1 MDRHIR
7 LDTIAEKL
15 EALCRQDGPVSGQA
29 AQVLSEAVDELHA
42 FQRENLDFHEIV
54 EHVDHSIFVT
64 DGEGNV
70 LYVNPAYSQNTNV
83 QPEDVLGRN
92 VFDIVQEG
100 RIFTGGASCD
110 VIQNRKRVFRLSTT
124 YKTDP
129 PLMGYTVGVPVFN
142 RDGSLSKVVVS
153 SRPLSTLK
161 LLQGD
166 FEQFLHNLEEIRKRE
181 PVSSVN
187 ENSSTLEA
195 RPMIGHSKALNG
207 IWEKIR
213 HVAAS
218 DATVLITGESGVGKE
233 VVADEVYRHSL
244 RNNRPYIK
252 VNCAAIPASLLESE
266 LFGYDKGAFSGAS
279 AGGKAG
285 LFELADGGTLLLDE
299 IGDLPLDL
307 QAKLLRVLETKAVIP
322 VGSVKPRA
330 VNFRLI
336 CASNVA
342 LAQCVKE
349 GTFRMDLYYR
359 LNVIPITIPPLRERR
374 EDITPLADYF
384 LDHFC
389 QKYGLQKEFSSRVYQ
404 ILNHYKWPGN
414 IRELRNLVEHMV
426 VMSESSVVKI
436 NQIPTGM
443 LQLEPPSPESGPECL
458 NEEYLR
464 IQMAL
469 RLHGGHREKTA
480 QYLGISRRT
489 LQYKL
494 KKYGLL

>member
-307 QAKLLRVLETKAVIP
+307 QAKLLRAIQNREITRRQWEGLDQEERPDLCHRCGQCERRCPQHLRI
-322 VGSVKPRA
+322 RA
-330 VNFRLI
+330 Q
-336 CASNVA
+336 
-342 LAQCVKE
+342 LAQVTGDVARFLRGE
-349 GTFRMDLYYR
+349 PDGSE
-359 LNVIPITIPPLRERR
+359 PI
-374 EDITPLADYF
+374 
-384 LDHFC
+384 
-389 QKYGLQKEFSSRVYQ
+389 
-404 ILNHYKWPGN
+404 
-414 IRELRNLVEHMV
+414 
-426 VMSESSVVKI
+426 
-436 NQIPTGM
+436 
-443 LQLEPPSPESGPECL
+443 
-458 NEEYLR
+458 
-464 IQMAL
+464 
-469 RLHGGHREKTA
+469 
-480 QYLGISRRT
+480 
-489 LQYKL
+489 
-494 KKYGLL
+494 

>member
-1 MDRHIR
+1 MVAINCTS
-7 LDTIAEKL
+7 L
-15 EALCRQDGPVSGQA
+15 
-29 AQVLSEAVDELHA
+29 
-42 FQRENLDFHEIV
+42 
-54 EHVDHSIFVT
+54 
-64 DGEGNV
+64 
-70 LYVNPAYSQNTNV
+70 
-83 QPEDVLGRN
+83 PE
-92 VFDIVQEG
+92 
-100 RIFTGGASCD
+100 
-110 VIQNRKRVFRLSTT
+110 
-124 YKTDP
+124 
-129 PLMGYTVGVPVFN
+129 
-142 RDGSLSKVVVS
+142 
-153 SRPLSTLK
+153 
-161 LLQGD
+161 
-166 FEQFLHNLEEIRKRE
+166 
-181 PVSSVN
+181 
-187 ENSSTLEA
+187 
-195 RPMIGHSKALNG
+195 
-207 IWEKIR
+207 
-213 HVAAS
+213 
-218 DATVLITGESGVGKE
+218 
-233 VVADEVYRHSL
+233 
-244 RNNRPYIK
+244 
-252 VNCAAIPASLLESE
+252 SLLEAE
-266 LFGYDKGAFSGAS
+266 LFGYEKGAFTGAAS
-279 AGGKAG
+279 GGKIG
-285 LFELADGGTLLLDE
+285 LIEAAANNTLLLDE
-299 IGDLPLDL
+299 VNSMPLSL

-349 GTFRMDLYYR
+349 GTFRMNLYYR

>member
-299 IGDLPLDL
+299 IGDLPPGSPGQAAARHPEPGDHPGWQYQGKASGHPFSLPDQQQPAGKGRRRDL
-307 QAKLLRVLETKAVIP
+307 PQRPFLPAQRYSHPDPPAESAPRGYSRTGGTLLGNLPQEISAVHHAHAQVNGHSHTLSLARQCAGAGKRIGVSGAVLSRGRCGTGERCS
-322 VGSVKPRA
+322 GSAAAGHCR
-330 VNFRLI
+330 RG
-336 CASNVA
+336 VA
-342 LAQCVKE
+342 A
-349 GTFRMDLYYR
+349 GIY
-359 LNVIPITIPPLRERR
+359 
-374 EDITPLADYF
+374 
-384 LDHFC
+384 
-389 QKYGLQKEFSSRVYQ
+389 
-404 ILNHYKWPGN
+404 PG
-414 IRELRNLVEHMV
+414 RCRF
-426 VMSESSVVKI
+426 
-436 NQIPTGM
+436 
-443 LQLEPPSPESGPECL
+443 
-458 NEEYLR
+458 
-464 IQMAL
+464 
-469 RLHGGHREKTA
+469 
-480 QYLGISRRT
+480 T
-489 LQYKL
+489 L
-494 KKYGLL
+494 

>member
-307 QAKLLRVLETKAVIP
+307 QAKLLRAIQNREITRVGSTKA
-322 VGSVKPRA
+322 R
-330 VNFRLI
+330 RLDI
-336 CASNVA
+336 RFLSLTNSNLREKVA
-342 LAQCVKE
+342 A
-349 GTFRMDLYYR
+349 GTFRSDLFYR
-359 LNVIPITIPPLRERR
+359 LNVIPIQIPPLRARP
-374 EDITPLADYF
+374 EDIP
-384 LDHFC
+384 
-389 QKYGLQKEFSSRVYQ
+389 E
-404 ILNHYKWPGN
+404 
-414 IRELRNLVEHMV
+414 LVEHF
-426 VMSESSVVKI
+426 
-436 NQIPTGM
+436 
-443 LQLEPPSPESGPECL
+443 LEI
-458 NEEYLR
+458 Y
-464 IQMAL
+464 
-469 RLHGGHREKTA
+469 
-480 QYLGISRRT
+480 RR
-489 LQYKL
+489 
-494 KKYGLL
+494 KY

>member
-307 QAKLLRVLETKAVIP
+307 QAKLLRAIQNREITR
-322 VGSVKPRA
+322 VGSTKVYGDNVFEKDGIRRDRTGDGEKTRCLCGKQGIFNRDGPAMGPQIIRQLE
-330 VNFRLI
+330 RG
-336 CASNVA
+336 ASRRSASFFHA
-342 LAQCVKE
+342 LA
-349 GTFRMDLYYR
+349 
-359 LNVIPITIPPLRERR
+359 
-374 EDITPLADYF
+374 
-384 LDHFC
+384 
-389 QKYGLQKEFSSRVYQ
+389 S
-404 ILNHYKWPGN
+404 PG
-414 IRELRNLVEHMV
+414 RLRN
-426 VMSESSVVKI
+426 
-436 NQIPTGM
+436 GGGA
-443 LQLEPPSPESGPECL
+443 SGA
-458 NEEYLR
+458 Y
-464 IQMAL
+464 
-469 RLHGGHREKTA
+469 
-480 QYLGISRRT
+480 
-489 LQYKL
+489 
-494 KKYGLL
+494 

>member
-15 EALCRQDGPVSGQA
+15 EARLPARTAGYRAGARYCLKQWMNCMHFRGKIWTSMR
-29 AQVLSEAVDELHA
+29 LWSMWTTA
-42 FQRENLDFHEIV
+42 FRHRRG
-54 EHVDHSIFVT
+54 S
-64 DGEGNV
+64 NV

-233 VVADEVYRHSL
+233 VVTDEVYRHSL

-252 VNCAAIPASLLESE
+252 VNCAAIPASCWSQ
-266 LFGYDKGAFSGAS
+266 SCS
-279 AGGKAG
+279 AM
-285 LFELADGGTLLLDE
+285 
-299 IGDLPLDL
+299 IRR
-307 QAKLLRVLETKAVIP
+307 LLR
-322 VGSVKPRA
+322 R
-330 VNFRLI
+330 
-336 CASNVA
+336 
-342 LAQCVKE
+342 Q
-349 GTFRMDLYYR
+349 
-359 LNVIPITIPPLRERR
+359 RR
-374 EDITPLADYF
+374 
-384 LDHFC
+384 
-389 QKYGLQKEFSSRVYQ
+389 R
-404 ILNHYKWPGN
+404 
-414 IRELRNLVEHMV
+414 
-426 VMSESSVVKI
+426 
-436 NQIPTGM
+436 
-443 LQLEPPSPESGPECL
+443 
-458 NEEYLR
+458 
-464 IQMAL
+464 
-469 RLHGGHREKTA
+469 
-480 QYLGISRRT
+480 
-489 LQYKL
+489 
-494 KKYGLL
+494 

>member
-166 FEQFLHNLEEIRKRE
+166 FEQFLHNLE
-181 PVSSVN
+181 
-187 ENSSTLEA
+187 
-195 RPMIGHSKALNG
+195 
-207 IWEKIR
+207 
-213 HVAAS
+213 
-218 DATVLITGESGVGKE
+218 
-233 VVADEVYRHSL
+233 
-244 RNNRPYIK
+244 
-252 VNCAAIPASLLESE
+252 
-266 LFGYDKGAFSGAS
+266 
-279 AGGKAG
+279 
-285 LFELADGGTLLLDE
+285 
-299 IGDLPLDL
+299 
-307 QAKLLRVLETKAVIP
+307 
-322 VGSVKPRA
+322 
-330 VNFRLI
+330 
-336 CASNVA
+336 
-342 LAQCVKE
+342 
-349 GTFRMDLYYR
+349 
-359 LNVIPITIPPLRERR
+359 
-374 EDITPLADYF
+374 
-384 LDHFC
+384 
-389 QKYGLQKEFSSRVYQ
+389 
-404 ILNHYKWPGN
+404 
-414 IRELRNLVEHMV
+414 
-426 VMSESSVVKI
+426 
-436 NQIPTGM
+436 
-443 LQLEPPSPESGPECL
+443 
-458 NEEYLR
+458 
-464 IQMAL
+464 
-469 RLHGGHREKTA
+469 
-480 QYLGISRRT
+480 
-489 LQYKL
+489 
-494 KKYGLL
+494 